1 LPLLSRSLYPFAVIV
16 VSGSTDSTTPMISG
30 PDGTSND
37 ITSKSG
43 SAVLVFDAREA
54 KKFSN
59 ENACVLGGFR
69 QKKLKLILDQS

>member
-1 LPLLSRSLYPFAVIV
+1 
-16 VSGSTDSTTPMISG
+16 MISG

>member
-1 LPLLSRSLYPFAVIV
+1 
-16 VSGSTDSTTPMISG
+16 MISG

-69 QKKLKLILDQS
+69 QKKLQLILDQS